1 MWKVIKDMDGYKQ
14 EFMFETR
21 YEAVK
26 FVSGE
31 YCYFDYKYIRTEKF
45 NCAATEKVI
54 PSERPDDY
62 EYNADEYYCD
72 PFDEELR
79 WAYVDCWDATVSWE
93 IFPMIKRYSTKFE
106 LEYYAYA
113 ENETEAK
120 KIAIENFKDDLKTS
134 DDILDSYSETRE
146 ISENE

>member
-1 MWKVIKDMDGYKQ
+1 MWKVIKDIDGDKTEYT
-14 EFMFETR
+14 FETAW
-21 YEAVK
+21 EAVK
-26 FVSGE
+26 FVSEG

-45 NCAATEKVI
+45 NCATTEKVI

-62 EYNADEYYCD
+62 EYSDDYYCE

-79 WAYVDCWDATVSWE
+79 WAYVDCWDATISWE
-93 IFPMIKRYSTKFE
+93 ISPILKRYSTKFE
-106 LEYYAYA
+106 VEYYAYA

-134 DDILDSYSETRE
+134 DSILDNYSETRE